1 MRGRAGQSPSISIFM
16 IHRIRPLPRAHT
28 LVAMDLYEPFTGV
41 LLLPDR
47 APFDRVSAVTLGS
60 GEPVAMIRW
69 HAWTNRARFDLLE
82 PGKQQILASGARHGI
97 FGVRYAVTSPR
108 GDDLLRLS
116 LGFWGV
122 DGRCTVTHPGGPPLT
137 TRGNWSK
144 RQFSVVDDGGRP
156 VAQIVN
162 TSRLF
167 TLRPDSFAFELQAP
181 VLSAV
186 QAIGLAQ
193 SLRAAVESARAVYV
207 SG

>member
-1 MRGRAGQSPSISIFM
+1 
-16 IHRIRPLPRAHT
+16 
-28 LVAMDLYEPFTGV
+28 MDPYAPFTGV

-60 GEPVAMIRW
+60 SEPVAIIRW
-69 HAWTNRARFDLLE
+69 HGWTGRARFDILD
-82 PGKQQILASGARHGI
+82 PGKQRILASGARYGI
-97 FGVRYAVTSPR
+97 FGVRYAVTGPR
-108 GDDLLRLS
+108 GDDLLGLS

-122 DGRCTVTHPGGPPLT
+122 GGRCTVTRPGGPPLT
-137 TRGNWSK
+137 TRGNWSN
-144 RQFSVVDDGGRP
+144 RQFSVVDDAGRS

-193 SLRAAVESARAVYV
+193 CLRAAVESSRAARG